1 MANTRISLS
10 SINDSDQRY
19 QNRDTRTGTYG
30 EAISERL
37 SSKSHIKKLVKS
49 LMDNP
54 EGKLETIEVTYDPN
68 NEGKYI
74 IVDGFHR
81 FAAYKEV
88 NKRTKRFKQIRVK
101 VLEEVTVEKAL
112 SINAENTTKPLTASQ
127 ETEIQWQKFLVLM
140 QQQPDISTK
149 NTAKEIG
156 VTPNTVT
163 NWRRDRKAFI
173 EAGYFEQRSH
183 VAKSMVTGFPIL
195 KQARNELKK
204 ATYTDPEIETQGQLC
219 EADKALLQTILKAVK
234 KAKEPDKLKRGA
246 ELFWGENPNY
256 VDYDINLDPDDYD
269 NF

>member
-1 MANTRISLS
+1 
-10 SINDSDQRY
+10 
-19 QNRDTRTGTYG
+19 
-30 EAISERL
+30 
-37 SSKSHIKKLVKS
+37 
-49 LMDNP
+49 MDNP

-163 NWRRDRKAFI
+163 NWPETERLSLKLVTLNR
-173 EAGYFEQRSH
+173 EA
-183 VAKSMVTGFPIL
+183 M
-195 KQARNELKK
+195 
-204 ATYTDPEIETQGQLC
+204 
-219 EADKALLQTILKAVK
+219 
-234 KAKEPDKLKRGA
+234 
-246 ELFWGENPNY
+246 
-256 VDYDINLDPDDYD
+256 
-269 NF
+269 